1 MTENYD
7 DIYKIG
13 KDLDNYIDNMHLYF
27 GKEKLKSII
36 KGGDN
41 SYISLDEKMRNF
53 KGEKL
58 NYNNNSK
65 SENKEGEARK
75 IIKNFVKSKSD
86 DFSDI
91 KQLDTLITLSHFH
104 KEVLKKYK
112 EHQNSK
118 EQSKLHL
125 NNNNNDSSDDG

>member
-1 MTENYD
+1 MNENYD

-41 SYISLDEKMRNF
+41 SYISLDEKMSKF
-53 KGEKL
+53 KTKND
-58 NYNNNSK
+58 NYNNDSE
-65 SENKEGEARK
+65 SENNEEKARE
-75 IIKNFVKSKSD
+75 IIKKFVKSKSD

-104 KEVLKKYK
+104 EEVLKKYK
-112 EHQNSK
+112 EHSK
-118 EQSKLHL
+118 AQSELSLKI
-125 NNNNNDSSDDG
+125 NNNEYSRIL